1 MNFKDLPFEKAEIK
15 ILRFDEDFIFEY
27 AGEAFTVKVPFEWR
41 DLSLEKGTFVDVKKE
56 VYTKAVKGVLVERG
70 KLVFLGA
77 SEF

>member
-27 AGEAFTVKVPFEWR
+27 DGEAFTVKVPFEWR
-41 DLSLEKGTFVDVKKE
+41 GKSLEKGTFVDVKKE
-56 VYTKAVKGVLVERG
+56 VYTKAVKGVFVERG